1 MYRKPFPYYY
11 ILGEIYGKAR
21 DVGAFVS
28 NADDDQEE
36 FKQEDEGANTDQIL
50 GVNDDAAEN
59 LNLNVDMNMES
70 QSEGSEEFDVSCTL
84 GTPSA
89 QQRRPTQSAP
99 SDSDHG
105 RRVKA
110 KVVEE
115 MSKNVSTMTSKIDAL
130 INIFSIDKEVAELQV
145 KLDSELNKIEGLTE
159 LQIFRATNIL
169 ARQYDLLRVF
179 FSMSEERQKTYIR
192 HLLEH
197 GV

>member
-99 SDSDHG
+99 SVSDHG

-110 KVVEE
+110 KVMEE

>member
-1 MYRKPFPYYY
+1 M
-11 ILGEIYGKAR
+11 GDIYGKAR
-21 DVGAFVS
+21 DVGAYVG

-36 FKQEDEGANTDQIL
+36 FKQEDEDANIDQIL

-70 QSEGSEEFDVSCTL
+70 QSEGSEEFDISCTL
-84 GTPSA
+84 GTPCA
-89 QQRRPTQSAP
+89 QLRRPTQSAP
-99 SDSDHG
+99 SVSDHG

-110 KVVEE
+110 KVMEE

>member
-11 ILGEIYGKAR
+11 ILREIYAKAR
-21 DVGAFVS
+21 DVGAYVG

-36 FKQEDEGANTDQIL
+36 FKHEDEDANIDQIL

-70 QSEGSEEFDVSCTL
+70 QSEGSDEFDISCTL
-84 GTPSA
+84 GTPCA
-89 QQRRPTQSAP
+89 QLRRPIQSAP
-99 SDSDHG
+99 SVSDHG

-110 KVVEE
+110 KVMEE
-115 MSKNVSTMTSKIDAL
+115 MNKNVSTMTSKIDAL